1 MKYLMID
8 NGMGFY
14 WLDGSVASKKPLDNI
29 TKEELLTL
37 VELCVEKEDFEMD
50 QYDATLVRH
59 AAHQIIYKNIFQKL
73 DDLRQHRVSF
83 ADEKVS
89 LYRTAIAK
97 YTSELEE

>member
-14 WLDGSVASKKPLDNI
+14 CLDGSVALKKPLDNI

-83 ADEKVS
+83 AD
-89 LYRTAIAK
+89 
-97 YTSELEE
+97 

>member
-14 WLDGSVASKKPLDNI
+14 CLDGSVASKKPLDNI

-59 AAHQIIYKNIFQKL
+59 AAHQIIYKNIFQNS
-73 DDLRQHRVSF
+73 RY
-83 ADEKVS
+83 E
-89 LYRTAIAK
+89 
-97 YTSELEE
+97 